1 MRLLRSP
8 DAIRERTSRRPIPS
22 PDFIRATRS
31 TGIGWVGWMML
42 FSSTMAIGGWV
53 KRHPPYGRT
62 L

>member
-1 MRLLRSP
+1 MMLLPNP
-8 DAIRERTSRRPIPS
+8 DTLREWSSRRPTYS
-22 PDFIRATRS
+22 SDFIRVSVS

-53 KRHPPYGRT
+53 KRYAPYGRG